1 MHLPPNLASTM
12 LSKFCA
18 FCRHDLTSAEP
29 AFMIGPCM
37 RQPHQELSQG
47 CLVTNSTAHANW
59 DVQITH
65 FTEPMYVITQ

>member
-1 MHLPPNLASTM
+1 
-12 LSKFCA
+12 
-18 FCRHDLTSAEP
+18 
-29 AFMIGPCM
+29 MIGPCM